1 MLNFGLTLSGDW
13 HGIDCSFTF
22 QGSGMS
28 YVAYGDQ
35 LASPLGWNGNALDMF
50 LDRWHPVD
58 PKADPYNPDNSWYT
72 GYYSYGGTTPDQ
84 NSEFAIQ
91 KGDYLRLKTAEI
103 GYTFPQKWTKV
114 VGVQNLRIYVNAYNL
129 FTITNVKGLDPEKP
143 SAMYGQMY
151 PLNRTYNFGASVTF

>member
-1 MLNFGLTLSGDW
+1 
-13 HGIDCSFTF
+13 
-22 QGSGMS
+22 MS